1 MFVARRSALFNY
13 FPFFKYIFIPVFAL
27 LSRSGIIIN
36 NMFLP
41 KFCSHASKSFV
52 KSFAGKS
59 SYFEAEIGKKRI
71 TKSMLYSGNDMKG
84 IIIRCHV

>member
-1 MFVARRSALFNY
+1 MFVAHRSALCIY
-13 FPFFKYIFIPVFAL
+13 FPLFFKYIFIPVFAL

-71 TKSMLYSGNDMKG
+71 TKSMLYSGNDMW
-84 IIIRCHV
+84 V